1 MTQEKIRIDI
11 VSDVVCPWC
20 AIGYWRLKKAIATCA
35 VEHLVNVVWH
45 PFELNPNMAESGEN
59 LRAHLA
65 QKYGTTLEGS
75 IRARAMLTA
84 EGKKVGFTFN
94 YFDEMK
100 MLNTHPCHQLLHWA
114 KEAGLQTQLAEAL
127 FAHFFSDRGEFSHDE
142 LVAVATQVG
151 LDASEA
157 SDILTH
163 NQYSD
168 TVKQYEQE
176 WRTKGVQ
183 GVPLFIFNGENV
195 LPGAQEVATFEQVL
209 KQHCNE

>member
-1 MTQEKIRIDI
+1 
-11 VSDVVCPWC
+11 
-20 AIGYWRLKKAIATCA
+20 
-35 VEHLVNVVWH
+35 
-45 PFELNPNMAESGEN
+45 
-59 LRAHLA
+59 
-65 QKYGTTLEGS
+65 
-75 IRARAMLTA
+75 MLTA

-100 MLNTHPCHQLLHWA
+100 MLNTHLPSITVLGQRSRVTNSI
-114 KEAGLQTQLAEAL
+114 GRSS

-195 LPGAQEVATFEQVL
+195 LSGAQEVATFEQVL
-209 KQHCNE
+209 KQLCNE